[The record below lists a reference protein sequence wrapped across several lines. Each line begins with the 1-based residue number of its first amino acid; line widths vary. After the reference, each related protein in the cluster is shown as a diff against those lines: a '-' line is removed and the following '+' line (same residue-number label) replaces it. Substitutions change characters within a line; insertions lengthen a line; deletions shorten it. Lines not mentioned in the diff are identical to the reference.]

1 MNINDEIKIPLSV
14 AEHLE
19 NNEFYAEN
27 IGRSDSSVLI
37 FSDRVM
43 KIEKTAELSDNEH
56 EMLLWM
62 EGKLPAPRVI
72 AFDREN
78 GSNYLLM
85 TKQNGK
91 MACDC
96 SLSEEEV
103 SRILAKGLK
112 MLWQTDISSCPNHR
126 TILSQLD
133 EAKKKLTD
141 GSLEGSFPN
150 HKEFSDFETLWS
162 YLFKIAPQDDFVFS
176 HGDYCLPNVFLD
188 ENGVCGFLD
197 LGRAG
202 ISDRYEDIYMCLWS
216 MRYNFVTLGNME
228 ESRFTDCEAL
238 FFEELGIEK
247 DLGKLRFFELLDE
260 FWI

>member
-1 MNINDEIKIPLSV
+1 MKQLNGIEIPFSITR
-14 AEHLE
+14 HLK
-19 NNEFYAEN
+19 NEDFHADN
-27 IGRSDSSVLI
+27 IGRSDSSVLV
-37 FSDRVM
+37 FSDRVL
-43 KIEKTAELSDNEH
+43 KIEKTSELSDNER

-78 GSNYLLM
+78 GNNYLLM

-96 SLSEEEV
+96 GLPEETV
-103 SRILAKGLK
+103 SRLLAKGLK
-112 MLWQTDISSCPNHR
+112 MLWQTDISSCPNRR

-141 GSLEGSFPN
+141 GSLEGTFPN
-150 HKEFSDFETLWS
+150 HKEISDFEALWS
-162 YLFKIAPQDDFVFS
+162 ELFKIAPQDDLVFS
-176 HGDYCLPNVFLD
+176 HGDYCLPNVFLSD
-188 ENGVCGFLD
+188 DDVCGFLD

-202 ISDRYEDIYMCLWS
+202 VSDRYEDIYMCLWS

-228 ESRFTDCEAL
+228 ESRFTDCEAI

-247 DLGKLRFFELLDE
+247 DLEKLRFFELLDE

>member
-1 MNINDEIKIPLSV
+1 MKINSELHLPHSV
-14 AEHLE
+14 AVHLE
-19 NNEFYAEN
+19 NRDFYEED

-37 FSDRVM
+37 FHDRVL
-43 KIEKTAELSDNEH
+43 KIEKTSELSDNEH

-62 EGKLPAPRVI
+62 DGKLPSPRVI
-72 AFDREN
+72 AFDRKN

-96 SLSEEEV
+96 GLSEEEV
-103 SRILAKGLK
+103 SRLLAKGLK
-112 MLWQTDISSCPNHR
+112 MLWQTDISSCPNRR

-141 GSLEGSFPN
+141 GSLNGVLPQ
-150 HKEFSDFETLWS
+150 HKEFSDFESLFS
-162 YLFKIAPQDDFVFS
+162 YLSQHAPQDDFVFS
-176 HGDYCLPNVFLD
+176 HGDYCLPNVFLSD
-188 ENGVCGFLD
+188 DGISGFLD

-228 ESRFTDCEAL
+228 ESRFTDCEAI

-247 DLGKLRFFELLDE
+247 NLEKLRFFELLDE